1 MMIGFHISLKKINE
15 VRNPIIIF
23 GGMTE
28 KESDVRNTIIIFGGG
43 PKKKV
48 KSGILSSFLASG
60 ILSSVLRK
68 EWFENF
74 SIILF

>member
-1 MMIGFHISLKKINE
+1 
-15 VRNPIIIF
+15 
-23 GGMTE
+23 MTE

-68 EWFENF
+68 EWFEKF

>member
-1 MMIGFHISLKKINE
+1 
-15 VRNPIIIF
+15 V
-23 GGMTE
+23 TE